1 MRKKGTS
8 VADLEFVNRLAA
20 LEELRCV
27 PCAAKVVGISEEAME
42 IFKRRHWRLLSNNAR
57 DGIRRNRGNRDHRHL
72 IAYWRTKSS
81 ASVSY

>member
-1 MRKKGTS
+1 
-8 VADLEFVNRLAA
+8 
-20 LEELRCV
+20 
-27 PCAAKVVGISEEAME
+27 ME